1 MITFKSSWANL
12 WGMFRKKKFWKN
24 SSVGDR
30 LTIGRQI
37 KRDDVISSDFEWWLP
52 YKETSAEF
60 SQAKSSKN
68 MACLITFLTLDPFIV
83 YISIFIS
90 KWHKSSSDFQTP
102 WGGFF
107 LIGLCCKNVMW
118 WCPCSL
124 KSKVWVKSDTNCQV
138 KLFEIP
144 RERKW
149 SGW

>member
-1 MITFKSSWANL
+1 MTSENLHLGQNGMNIIAWIIPSFFAFVNDHFFKSSWANL

-102 WGGFF
+102 WGVF
-107 LIGLCCKNVMW
+107 
-118 WCPCSL
+118 S
-124 KSKVWVKSDTNCQV
+124 
-138 KLFEIP
+138 
-144 RERKW
+144 
-149 SGW
+149 